1 VAPAGGRDKARTGS
15 AVPGM
20 ALYEIAQR
28 LNGAARD
35 YIEELIELQA

>member
-1 VAPAGGRDKARTGS
+1 
-15 AVPGM
+15 M